1 MQHLRWQG
9 EFAGILDHDDLLA
22 PNALYEIA
30 LALEKDPRT
39 GRCLYG

>member
-1 MQHLRWQG
+1 MTEG

-30 LALEKDPRT
+30 LALEKIRNWT
-39 GRCLYG
+39 LFIRMKIR